1 MLLGFL
7 IFALVLGSS
16 KEIEDVLKKIE
27 YSGAADFRHVK
38 YTLSINPLP
47 AFPVGAPGI
56 STIFIIIWIPG
67 INFESKLKENFS
79 LNFELNNVFLI
90 FPFELEVGVREYLE
104 RRGIEGFYLYQGLG
118 GMLTYFFN
126 GKFEVIPNLVLT
138 FGDKYISRKGF
149 TLDRFIGLK
158 LLYSFSD
165 SVAILEF
172 RQGRIVLLPILG
184 LYLGYSW

>member
-16 KEIEDVLKKIE
+16 KEIEDVLKEIE
-27 YSGAADFRHVK
+27 YSGSANFRHVK

-47 AFPVGAPGI
+47 AFPVGVPGM
-56 STIFIIIWIPG
+56 STIIIIWVPG

-79 LNFELNNVFLI
+79 LNFELNNVFLVV
-90 FPFELEVGVREYLE
+90 PFELEVGIREYLE
-104 RRGIEGFYLYQGLG
+104 RDGIKGFYLYQGIA

-126 GKFEVIPNLVLT
+126 GKFEVIPNLTLT

-158 LLYSFSD
+158 LLHSFSD

>member
-27 YSGAADFRHVK
+27 YSGAADFRRVK

-56 STIFIIIWIPG
+56 STIIIIWIPG

-104 RRGIEGFYLYQGLG
+104 RRGIEGFYLYQGIA

-158 LLYSFSD
+158 IVYGGGFFSEYL
-165 SVAILEF
+165 SIGSLKFGIL
-172 RQGRIVLLPILG
+172 PALG

>member
-1 MLLGFL
+1 
-7 IFALVLGSS
+7 
-16 KEIEDVLKKIE
+16 
-27 YSGAADFRHVK
+27 
-38 YTLSINPLP
+38 
-47 AFPVGAPGI
+47 
-56 STIFIIIWIPG
+56 
-67 INFESKLKENFS
+67 
-79 LNFELNNVFLI
+79 VFLVV
-90 FPFELEVGVREYLE
+90 PFELEVGIREYLE
-104 RRGIEGFYLYQGLG
+104 RDGIKGFYLYQGIA

-126 GKFEVIPNLVLT
+126 GKFEVIPNLTLT

-172 RQGRIVLLPILG
+172 RRGKIILLPALG

>member
-1 MLLGFL
+1 MLLLLGFL
-7 IFALVLGSS
+7 TFVWIFGNLSES
-16 KEIEDVLKKIE
+16 RNF
-27 YSGAADFRHVK
+27 S
-38 YTLSINPLP
+38 YTLVINPLP
-47 AFPVGAPGI
+47 VLVGITREASI
-56 STIFIIIWIPG
+56 VIWIPG

-90 FPFELEVGVREYLE
+90 FPFELEVGVREYLKG
-104 RRGIEGFYLYQGLG
+104 RGIEGFYLYQGLA

-158 LLYSFSD
+158 IVYGGGFFSEYLTIG
-165 SVAILEF
+165 SLKFGIL
-172 RQGRIVLLPILG
+172 PALG
-184 LYLGYSW
+184 LYLCYSW